1 MADLARPALPEVLAA
16 LTSEPHAPA
25 WESVAQRVVAGP
37 EDVRICAL
45 PDTYVI
51 LPARW
56 PWTTTDPTEAA
67 ELLVTRE
74 VLPAGWHGDTR
85 RGWHCEA
92 CKGTGNGKSRHYG
105 NGKSRHYGTAPCE
118 VCCPDPERPWKRT
131 GYTMNPRTIPDLV
144 AVASLGWPAIQRAE
158 ELARAACHALR
169 EYGCP
174 TPERVVWRVGSRS
187 PSDAVLWRARGL
199 VVVSV
204 RGVVLVGGRLD
215 VRPDRR
221 VVVAAEALWTSGLA
235 LDRITADAVVVV
247 VPPVGGVR

>member
-105 NGKSRHYGTAPCE
+105 TAPCE
-118 VCCPDPERPWKRT
+118 VCCPDPERPWERT

-174 TPERVVWRVGSRS
+174 TPDRVVWRVGKRNEQKIVWIKNGPEAMRLRS
-187 PSDAVLWRARGL
+187 DGGFLVIHHYGDAVDSDVQAARELW
-199 VVVSV
+199 
-204 RGVVLVGGRLD
+204 D
-215 VRPDRR
+215 
-221 VVVAAEALWTSGLA
+221 SGLA
-235 LDRITADAVVVV
+235 LDRITPDAVVVV

>member
-85 RGWHCEA
+85 RGWLDRVA
-92 CKGTGNGKSRHYG
+92 ADDGWGDWRSVVLPT
-105 NGKSRHYGTAPCE
+105 
-118 VCCPDPERPWKRT
+118 
-131 GYTMNPRTIPDLV
+131 PRSIPDLV

-174 TPERVVWRVGSRS
+174 TPDRVVWRVGDRG
-187 PSDAVLWRARGL
+187 PAHREVYARD
-199 VVVSV
+199 
-204 RGVVLVGGRLD
+204 VGYPGGIMLC
-215 VRPDRR
+215 
-221 VVVAAEALWTSGLA
+221 ANGSCIAEAPAGNVCSIDARAARELWDSGLA
-235 LDRITADAVVVV
+235 LDRITPDAVVVV

>member
-16 LTSEPHAPA
+16 LTERDDLPEWQHEAHRA
-25 WESVAQRVVAGP
+25 VVRTKGVAIRWVDPFQAQ
-37 EDVRICAL
+37 D
-45 PDTYVI
+45 
-51 LPARW
+51 ARAYE
-56 PWTTTDPTEAA
+56 WTTTDPTEAA

-105 NGKSRHYGTAPCE
+105 NGKSRHYGTAP
-118 VCCPDPERPWKRT
+118 ERPWERT

-247 VPPVGGVR
+247 VPPVGGAS